1 MNYDVLIEKNV
12 LKEIKKFPANDVNRI
27 KKALSKL
34 PAFPVG
40 MDAKKMAG
48 TKNIY
53 RVRVGD
59 YRILIEL
66 EIHTLKVFS
75 VILRRSAYK

>member
-1 MNYDVLIEKNV
+1 MNYDVLIERNV
-12 LKEIKKFPANDVNRI
+12 LKEIKKIPAHDVNRI
-27 KKALSKL
+27 KKALRKL

-40 MDAKKMAG
+40 MDVKKIVG

-53 RVRVGD
+53 RVKVGN

-75 VILRRSAYK
+75 VIQRKSAYK